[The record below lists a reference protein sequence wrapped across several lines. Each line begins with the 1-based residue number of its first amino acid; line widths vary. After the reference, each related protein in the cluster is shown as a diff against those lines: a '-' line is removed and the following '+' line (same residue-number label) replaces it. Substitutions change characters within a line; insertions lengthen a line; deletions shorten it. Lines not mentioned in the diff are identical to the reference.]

1 MLNLGLFGLPGG
13 SEWIVIG
20 LIALLLFGKRL
31 PEVGKAL
38 GQSIVQFKK
47 GIKGIEDEVEAASNR
62 SDDDAPLKPYDKRL
76 GGSEEELRRLQEQ
89 GAAPSQFKQEKTAQT
104 EPST

>member
-1 MLNLGLFGLPGG
+1 MVTLGLFGLPGG

-20 LIALLLFGKRL
+20 FFALLLFGKRL
-31 PEVGKAL
+31 PEVGRSL

-47 GIKGIEDEVEAASNR
+47 GIKGIEDEVEAASSR
-62 SDDDAPLKPYDKRL
+62 SDSDAPLKPYDKRL

-89 GAAPSQFKQEKTAQT
+89 GAAPSQFKQEKATSET
-104 EPST
+104 P

>member
-13 SEWIVIG
+13 SEWIIIG

-31 PEVGKAL
+31 PEVGRSL

-47 GIKGIEDEVEAASNR
+47 GIKGIEDEVEAASSR
-62 SDDDAPLKPYDKRL
+62 DDDAPLKPYDKRL
-76 GGSEEELRRLQEQ
+76 GGNEEELRRLQEQ
-89 GAAPSQFKQEKTAQT
+89 GAAPSQFKQEKAAS
-104 EPST
+104 EPSA

>member
-1 MLNLGLFGLPGG
+1 MLSLGLFGLPGG

-20 LIALLLFGKRL
+20 FFALLLFGKRL
-31 PEVGKAL
+31 PEFGRSL

-47 GIKGIEDEVEAASNR
+47 GIKGIEDEVESASSR
-62 SDDDAPLKPYDKRL
+62 SDHDAPLKPYDKRL

-89 GAAPSQFKQEKTAQT
+89 GAAPPEFKQERAVS
-104 EPST
+104 EPSA